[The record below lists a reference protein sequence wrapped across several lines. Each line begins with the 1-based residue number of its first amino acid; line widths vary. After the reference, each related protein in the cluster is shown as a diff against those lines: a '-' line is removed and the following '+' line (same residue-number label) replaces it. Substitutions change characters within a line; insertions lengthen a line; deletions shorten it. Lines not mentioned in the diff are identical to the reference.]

1 MNHRSWTR
9 TWKIANDL
17 AAQMVR
23 TAIECGYRHLDS
35 ASDYG
40 NEADSG
46 QGIAAAVRD
55 GLVRRE
61 DLWVTSKLWNTNH
74 RAENVRPALERTMKD
89 LQVDYLDLYLIHFP
103 IALKYVSPSTRY
115 PAGWFHDPN
124 AASPRMELDP
134 FRSLRHGGDGG
145 ISSRGIGS
153 PYWNQQLWRL
163 LDSRPPFLCI
173 DPTTCAASRIASVSG
188 PAEIAGYCQQENI
201 AFTAFS
207 PLGAPSYVPLG
218 MAKESD
224 SVLDEPLVKSIAARV
239 GKTPAQVVLA
249 WGINR
254 GTSVIPKTGRT
265 ERLTENL
272 AAQTI
277 QLTPADIAAISSL
290 DRNHASMILACFANR
305 RSTPFT
311 LFTSK
316 LRPAC
321 SAFCI
326 RPIGTSDDHYTDTD
340 AWRNVS
346 RF

>member
-1 MNHRSWTR
+1 
-9 TWKIANDL
+9 
-17 AAQMVR
+17 
-23 TAIECGYRHLDS
+23 
-35 ASDYG
+35 
-40 NEADSG
+40 
-46 QGIAAAVRD
+46 
-55 GLVRRE
+55 
-61 DLWVTSKLWNTNH
+61 
-74 RAENVRPALERTMKD
+74 
-89 LQVDYLDLYLIHFP
+89 
-103 IALKYVSPSTRY
+103 
-115 PAGWFHDPN
+115 
-124 AASPRMELDP
+124 MELDP
-134 FRSLRHGGDGG
+134 VPIAETWGRWR
-145 ISSRGIGS
+145 ISSRGLVRHIGIS
-153 PYWNQQLWRL
+153 NFGVSLIRDL
-163 LDSRPPFLCI
+163 LPMHRSDHVCCKSNR
-173 DPTTCAASRIASVSG
+173 SVSG

-277 QLTPADIAAISSL
+277 QLTPADIALSPVWIATS
-290 DRNHASMILACFANR
+290 ASMILACFANR

-316 LRPAC
+316 LRPRMLRVLHTADWHLGRSLHGHRRLEEC
-321 SAFCI
+321 QSFLNWLFEVI
-326 RPIGTSDDHYTDTD
+326 RAESIDVVLVAGDVFDTV
-340 AWRNVS
+340 APSTRPS
-346 RF
+346 SFTIASLRCL